1 MYLYSTNRLENGTYK
16 RDTLEFGRWYVFCKK
31 TYPIHIKVISEFDIQ
46 GLIKCTYNWYQ
57 YHMVLKTE
65 KYICSFDIE
74 MYLVGSWFS
83 TEKSIYI
90 NRAIAL
96 FINGKM

>member
-1 MYLYSTNRLENGTYK
+1 
-16 RDTLEFGRWYVFCKK
+16 
-31 TYPIHIKVISEFDIQ
+31 
-46 GLIKCTYNWYQ
+46 
-57 YHMVLKTE
+57 MVLKTE

-96 FINGKM
+96 FINGKINQMHTYSIYQLLFNWGFCQKSPQHKIDQQ

>member
-1 MYLYSTNRLENGTYK
+1 
-16 RDTLEFGRWYVFCKK
+16 
-31 TYPIHIKVISEFDIQ
+31 
-46 GLIKCTYNWYQ
+46 
-57 YHMVLKTE
+57 MVLKTE

-83 TEKSIYI
+83 TEIYIYI

-96 FINGKM
+96 FINGKIKSNVHI

>member
-1 MYLYSTNRLENGTYK
+1 
-16 RDTLEFGRWYVFCKK
+16 
-31 TYPIHIKVISEFDIQ
+31 
-46 GLIKCTYNWYQ
+46 
-57 YHMVLKTE
+57 MVLKTE

-90 NRAIAL
+90 NRGV
-96 FINGKM
+96 NGKSKSNAHIKHIPAVVLQCYFYTKSLFSINK